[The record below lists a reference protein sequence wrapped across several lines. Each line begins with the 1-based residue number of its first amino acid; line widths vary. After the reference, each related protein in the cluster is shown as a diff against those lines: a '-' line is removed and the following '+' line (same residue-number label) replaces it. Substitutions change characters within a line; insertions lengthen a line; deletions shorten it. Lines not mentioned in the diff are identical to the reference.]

1 MRKVFVP
8 VVAILLAALA
18 VSACSPG
25 SKPVTSITVAGSTS
39 VQPFMELLAE
49 EYARLY
55 PDKPAVNVQGGGSSA
70 GVQSVL
76 SGAASLGMLSRKLA
90 PEEQREGLH
99 VVVMARDAIAVI
111 VNPQNPISEMGVEN
125 LRKIYSGAITDW
137 SQVPRL
143 SSTKPSLKVAEG
155 KPAKLHL
162 SNSGESK
169 KNNAAN
175 TAGLSGDPQGGQA
188 GEISGNSKV
197 DFKGK
202 IHVISREEGSGTRGA
217 FDELIMGGHE
227 VTAKAIFQD
236 SNGSVR
242 QTVAQDPMAIG
253 YISLGL
259 VDQSVR
265 PLAINGEMPTVENCK
280 SGEYVLVRPFIV
292 VFWDEVQPEARE
304 YLDFI
309 TGQYSQEILAGEGLI
324 TEQTDQTEQTEGT
337 EHTENDENPQEAENT
352 DQQEAGQ

>member
-90 PEEQREGLH
+90 PEEQSEGLH

-125 LRKIYSGAITDW
+125 LRKIYSGEITDW

-143 SSTKPSLKVAEG
+143 SSTKPSLKVAE
-155 KPAKLHL
+155 
-162 SNSGESK
+162 
-169 KNNAAN
+169 
-175 TAGLSGDPQGGQA
+175 
-188 GEISGNSKV
+188 GNSKV

-227 VTAKAIFQD
+227 VTPKAIFQD

-292 VFWDEVQPEARE
+292 AFRDEVQPEARE

-324 TEQTDQTEQTEGT
+324 TEQTEHTEQTEGT
-337 EHTENDENPQEAENT
+337 EQTENHENPENAENT